1 MIIWITGLSG
11 AGKTTLGSHI
21 YSKLKSEKLKNII
34 WLDGDVVRE
43 VLSPALDY
51 SEASRIQQVKKVQ
64 RLAKYL
70 ESQGMI
76 VIASILYFNNSL
88 SEWNIRNFEEYL
100 EIYLKVSI
108 DKLVERDSKGLYSKA
123 INGEIPDVVGIDIK

>member
-1 MIIWITGLSG
+1 M
-11 AGKTTLGSHI
+11 
-21 YSKLKSEKLKNII
+21 
-34 WLDGDVVRE
+34 
-43 VLSPALDY
+43 SPALDY
-51 SEASRIQQVKKVQ
+51 SESSRIQQVRKVQ

-88 SEWNIRNFEEYL
+88 SEWNTKNFEEYL

-123 INGEIPDVVGIDIK
+123 IKGEIPDVVGIDINWDEPKNPDILIENDSFYDVAEEVTKILNQINIEVK